1 MLNDLVT
8 FFTGA
13 PQNRRKYPRRAGPF
27 PAWVAMGQQWGNCA
41 CLDISGSGLGVICPQ
56 ALPEEVSFR
65 VQLDGKNVVI
75 RAKRVWQQPGTAQ
88 GKPAWR
94 YGLAFSGISADDWD
108 AVIRFCA
115 GGSAVE
121 AENVAQKDLELVK
134 LKADDVARLIP
145 KKLQDQM
152 LSMLVSKGRLA
163 PIDQKTPL
171 VAYSYGGVVKRGVH
185 AFHRLSIHSRVR
197 DDKTGEVQAFDT
209 RFFFDDKGDNIQM
222 GD

>member
-27 PAWVAMGQQWGNCA
+27 PAWVAMGSQWGNCA
-41 CLDISGSGLGVICPQ
+41 CLDISGSGLGVICPT

-94 YGLAFSGISADDWD
+94 YGLAFTGISADDWD
-108 AVIRFCA
+108 AVIRFCS
-115 GGSAVE
+115 GGQAVE
-121 AENVAQKDLELVK
+121 AENVAQKELELVK

-152 LSMLVSKGRLA
+152 LNLLVQKG
-163 PIDQKTPL
+163 
-171 VAYSYGGVVKRGVH
+171 
-185 AFHRLSIHSRVR
+185 
-197 DDKTGEVQAFDT
+197 
-209 RFFFDDKGDNIQM
+209 
-222 GD
+222 